1 MKELFEFV
9 LDWPKQQKKA
19 GEVYGG
25 VFVLISL
32 TVVFVVMVLSGKMSW
47 EALTSS
53 GTLLGLM
60 VIVLY
65 KVGSG
70 LGPVFDTV
78 FNPSVDFYVR
88 GKQRYFR
95 LNPLGEKCEMSA

>member
-1 MKELFEFV
+1 MSE
-9 LDWPKQQKKA
+9 
-19 GEVYGG
+19 GEEVKRRRRRR

-32 TVVFVVMVLSGKMSW
+32 TVVFVAMVLSGKMSW

-70 LGPVFDTV
+70 LDPV
-78 FNPSVDFYVR
+78 FNPLVDKGVDGTWF
-88 GKQRYFR
+88 
-95 LNPLGEKCEMSA
+95 P

>member
-53 GTLLGLM
+53 GT
-60 VIVLY
+60 
-65 KVGSG
+65 
-70 LGPVFDTV
+70 
-78 FNPSVDFYVR
+78 
-88 GKQRYFR
+88 
-95 LNPLGEKCEMSA
+95 